1 MFFPKGI
8 QLLISSTAYGTYFF
22 LMANVGRPF
31 ENSCILQAVGLAAI
45 LANSVLSPKI
55 GRRRVCLVTGLLIC
69 GAAMVIMA
77 AVYQKNPLASATGK
91 LVIAMTMIHMVS
103 YSVRLSLDRNILF
116 QRLTYLG
123 YYRSICL
130 GIWRRASFSAS
141 PLIHIRRCVCRWL
154 LLRLAYNFYCP
165 LFH

>member
-1 MFFPKGI
+1 MLSPRNPVTDI
-8 QLLISSTAYGTYFF
+8 LHTAYGTYFF
-22 LMANVGRPF
+22 LMANVGKPF

-45 LANSVLSPKI
+45 LANSILSPKI

-103 YSVRLSLDRNILF
+103 YSVRFSLERNILF
-116 QRLTYLG
+116 QRLTCLG
-123 YYRSICL
+123 NYRSICL

-141 PLIHIRRCVCRWL
+141 PLLHFRGCVCRGV

-165 LFH
+165 LLH